1 MTRKTDGV
9 SGIFEEQAPLTQIKI
24 GIFQYFIKEC
34 EIKGRPGLIKNY
46 LVKKRNNME
55 PFETPWICEKT
66 KNLRYV
72 WRGDIDID
80 KKDVLGLL
88 KFLLTK
94 REGDNKCPSILI
106 NAGSHGE
113 NSGKNANSTGD
124 FTLAE
129 IRIYDEMVDL
139 VVELL

>member
-9 SGIFEEQAPLTQIKI
+9 SGIFEEQAPLTQVKI

-34 EIKGRPGLIKNY
+34 KIKGRQGLIKNY

-72 WRGDIDID
+72 WRGDINID

-94 REGDNKCPSILI
+94 REGDNKFPSILSMQE
-106 NAGSHGE
+106 AMA
-113 NSGKNANSTGD
+113 K
-124 FTLAE
+124 TLVKM
-129 IRIYDEMVDL
+129 RT
-139 VVELL
+139 LLETSL